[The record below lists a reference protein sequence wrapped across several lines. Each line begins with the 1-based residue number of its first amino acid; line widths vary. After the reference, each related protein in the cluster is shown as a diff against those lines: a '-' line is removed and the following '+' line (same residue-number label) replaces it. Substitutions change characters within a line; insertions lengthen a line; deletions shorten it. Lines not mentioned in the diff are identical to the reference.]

1 MNLAEHR
8 SFVQSLVTKPYD
20 QYTLLA
26 VYEALGKDPSAYA
39 DLLVTAAEST
49 DQHTA
54 ASHWLT
60 EAARVRTQALGD
72 DMGSVKLLEAALER
86 DPLNLRAAEHLV
98 DLYRSHKDD
107 AELANVLRA
116 RAATLHDRY
125 VRESVELPRA
135 AMA

>member
-1 MNLAEHR
+1 MVSGPVRRCGRKSAVPETGRRTAAGGNARSPLEGCPPNVVRGSGTTARPVLWGTPMNFAEQR

-60 EAARVRTQALGD
+60 EAA
-72 DMGSVKLLEAALER
+72 
-86 DPLNLRAAEHLV
+86 
-98 DLYRSHKDD
+98 
-107 AELANVLRA
+107 
-116 RAATLHDRY
+116 
-125 VRESVELPRA
+125 
-135 AMA
+135 